1 MVFAVAGV
9 SCVKVKRLVRVMDYD
24 PKNKSP

>member
-1 MVFAVAGV
+1 MVFAIAGV
-9 SCVKVKRLVRVMDYD
+9 NCVKVKRLVRVMDYD

>member
-1 MVFAVAGV
+1 MVFAIAGV
-9 SCVKVKRLVRVMDYD
+9 NCVKGKRLVRVMDYD